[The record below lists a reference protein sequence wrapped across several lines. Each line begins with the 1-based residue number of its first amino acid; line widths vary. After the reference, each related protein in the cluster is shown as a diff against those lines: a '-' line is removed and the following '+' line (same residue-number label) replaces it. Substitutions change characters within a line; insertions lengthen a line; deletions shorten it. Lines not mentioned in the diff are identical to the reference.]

1 MNKLV
6 TPPLI
11 AGAIYQ
17 SILRDGSVL
26 ECVCIS
32 TEASVAPG
40 RGMQGV
46 LRNHKQGD
54 LSVSDG
60 SEGLAHFALVAKPT
74 RLAAVFV
81 AGKHYKGKAPAV
93 ATSSKKTYAKKSE

>member
-1 MNKLV
+1 MKKLE
-6 TPPLI
+6 TPPLF

-32 TEASVAPG
+32 TETSIAPG
-40 RGMQGV
+40 RGVQGV

-60 SEGLAHFALVAKPT
+60 SEALAHFALVAKPT
-74 RLAAVFV
+74 RLANVFS
-81 AGKHYKGKAPAV
+81 AGKHYKGKAP
-93 ATSSKKTYAKKSE
+93 TSSTSKKAYTKKSE